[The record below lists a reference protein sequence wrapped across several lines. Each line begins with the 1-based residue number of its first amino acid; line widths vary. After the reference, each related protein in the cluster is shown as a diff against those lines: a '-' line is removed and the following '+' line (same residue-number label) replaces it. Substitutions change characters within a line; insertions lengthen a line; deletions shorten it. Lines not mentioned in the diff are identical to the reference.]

1 MVDIAQAADVSPA
14 VMTAAQKAALQ
25 KTIETCSACH
35 GINGRS
41 VAPTFP
47 NLAAQSAP
55 YIELQL
61 HAFKDQTRADPDA
74 QAYMWGMASQLD
86 DASITRLA
94 AYFSKQS
101 AAEGKSGN
109 ATLIAQGK
117 QIFVEG
123 VPGRQIPGL
132 RVLSWHPSPRQW
144 AISAPRGAACS
155 LSAQTAARDSKRTA
169 YCAGD
174 ARCHQGLDGGPD
186 ASRRCVSGVCLMR
199 VQTGKANDHDQKHYT
214 ARTRRSRSRCRID
227 YSGTDVCQLRGS
239 RRVPVVGS
247 KRSHG
252 EGARLHTPIDEIRRK
267 M

>member
-1 MVDIAQAADVSPA
+1 MTTFVKTAVIRNAVATLSATLLTVGIAQSADVSPA

-35 GINGRS
+35 GLNGRS
-41 VAPTFP
+41 VPPTFP

-86 DASITRLA
+86 DASITGLA
-94 AYFSKQS
+94 AYFAKQS

-123 VPGRQIPGL
+123 VPGRQIPACASCHGAQAQGNGPFPRL
-132 RVLSWHPSPRQW
+132 AGQHAPYLLKQLLVIQSVL
-144 AISAPRGAACS
+144 
-155 LSAQTAARDSKRTA
+155 RTA
-169 YCAGD
+169 PVM
-174 ARCHQGLDGGPD
+174 H
-186 ASRRCVSGVCLMR
+186 GVIKDLTR
-199 VQTGKANDHDQKHYT
+199 DQMQ
-214 ARTRRSRSRCRID
+214 A
-227 YSGTDVCQLRGS
+227 
-239 RRVPVVGS
+239 VVAYLES
-247 KRSHG
+247 
-252 EGARLHTPIDEIRRK
+252 I
-267 M
+267 